1 VHVAEASA
9 RLGGRSAKA
18 FLVHDN
24 PSLGC
29 TGPIPSVRDLTLEN
43 VEAMALELDEAAVN
57 DAFGVTRPRQ
67 IDLDKIG
74 NARRPAG
81 QKQDAIGQLDGLF
94 EVVRDE
100 QGGRPRL
107 PEYPFELAAPEKRHP
122 G

>member
-1 VHVAEASA
+1 ALAHRLVHKLGGNFDIVFDVAEPSE

-57 DAFGVTRPRQ
+57 DAFDVTRPRQ

-81 QKQDAIGQLDGLF
+81 QKPGANGPRGGLCPN
-94 EVVRDE
+94 VRY
-100 QGGRPRL
+100 G
-107 PEYPFELAAPEKRHP
+107 
-122 G
+122 